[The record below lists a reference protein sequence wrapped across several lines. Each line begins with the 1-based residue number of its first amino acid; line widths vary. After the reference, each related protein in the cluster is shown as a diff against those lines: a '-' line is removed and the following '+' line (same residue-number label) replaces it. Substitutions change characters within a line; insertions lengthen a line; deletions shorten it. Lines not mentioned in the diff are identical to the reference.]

1 MIAHSQLAPLP
12 SELPFRI
19 VSQTI
24 GQGAYAWLI
33 GLLRSCMHA
42 KADVVVSSIKK
53 AAPLHTP
60 KPVFAVKFIHK
71 EFAVRHGRLTKKQL
85 DLEINLHQFL
95 GQHRNIVQF
104 FQAGEDFAWR
114 WIAME
119 LAEGGDL
126 FDKIESDVG
135 VGEDIAHLYFTQ
147 LVSAVTYMHSKGV
160 GHRDL
165 KPENILLSAEGN
177 LKIADFGLA
186 TLFEYRGE
194 KKLCKTSCG
203 SPPYTAPEVVNC
215 DSRLAR
221 KLDQGYQGDY
231 VDIWSCGVVL
241 FVLLVGN
248 TPWDEPLDRSYEFD
262 QYVKTNGRPDDE
274 LWHNL
279 PAETLS
285 LLRGM
290 MRVNPKERFSLAEIR
305 RHPWFTRENKY
316 LSSDGKIENPL
327 ALATHMFES
336 MKIDFSQDPMASQ
349 TQRSQSSEDAMDVD
363 CQDVTIKLSASQPET
378 PTNDIMFD
386 WERPPRVTASNGVS
400 ASQPN
405 TVDGVLMSESSWDEQ
420 LAEEPSFSQFSAAP
434 QVPLSKTQFAR
445 QFGDI
450 VPSHSLTRFFS
461 LCTLAH
467 VHAAIAD
474 ALHRLGV
481 PTPASPL
488 ATPSAT
494 STSVWIK
501 IRATDTRN
509 CPLTGDVVIEKM
521 AGIETHF
528 LEINFVKAK
537 GDPVEWRRLFKK
549 VVVICKDAVY
559 KPDEQRGI
567 LSQ

>member
-19 VSQTI
+19 VSKTI
-24 GQGAYAWLI
+24 GQGAYA
-33 GLLRSCMHA
+33 C
-42 KADVVVSSIKK
+42 IKK

-60 KPVFAVKFIHK
+60 KPIFAVKFIHK

-104 FQAGEDFAWR
+104 FQAGEDFTWR

-126 FDKIESDVG
+126 FDKIESDLG
-135 VGEDIAHLYFTQ
+135 VGEDVAHLYFTQ
-147 LVSAVTYMHSKGV
+147 LISAVTYMHSKGV

-165 KPENILLSAEGN
+165 KPENILLSSEGN

-186 TLFEYRGE
+186 TLFEYKGE

-203 SPPYTAPEVVNC
+203 SPPYTAPEVMNC
-215 DSRLAR
+215 DSRLSK
-221 KLDQGYQGDY
+221 KLDHGYQGDH

-262 QYVKTNGRPDDE
+262 QYVKTDGRPDDE
-274 LWHNL
+274 LWQNL

-290 MRVNPKERFSLAEIR
+290 MRVSPRERFSLAEIR
-305 RHPWFTRENKY
+305 LHPWFTRENKY
-316 LSSDGKIENPL
+316 LSSDGKIENPI
-327 ALATHMFES
+327 ALATQMFEN
-336 MKIDFSQDPMASQ
+336 MKIDFSQDPMASHA
-349 TQRSQSSEDAMDVD
+349 QRSQSSEDAMDVD
-363 CQDVTIKLSASQPET
+363 SQDVMIELSSTQPEN

-386 WERPPRVTASNGVS
+386 WERPPRVTASIGVP
-400 ASQPN
+400 ASQPSIA
-405 TVDGVLMSESSWDEQ
+405 DGIPMSEGNWNDR
-420 LAEEPSFSQFSAAP
+420 LAEEPSFSQFSATP

-445 QFGDI
+445 QFRDI

-461 LCTLAH
+461 LWPIAH
-467 VHAAIAD
+467 LHAAIAD
-474 ALHRLGV
+474 ALHSLGIPSPV
-481 PTPASPL
+481 SPL

-494 STSVWIK
+494 SSSVCIK
-501 IRATDTRN
+501 IRATDTRH
-509 CPLTGDVVIEKM
+509 CLLTGDVAIEEIAVID
-521 AGIETHF
+521 ACL

-549 VVVICKDAVY
+549 VVVLCKDAVY
-559 KPDEQRGI
+559 KPDEQRGM

>member
-1 MIAHSQLAPLP
+1 ML
-12 SELPFRI
+12 
-19 VSQTI
+19 
-24 GQGAYAWLI
+24 
-33 GLLRSCMHA
+33 SC
-42 KADVVVSSIKK
+42 SSIKK
-53 AAPLHTP
+53 AAPLQNP
-60 KPVFAVKFIHK
+60 RPIFAVKFIHK
-71 EFAVRHGRLTKKQL
+71 EFAVQHGRLTKKQL
-85 DLEINLHQFL
+85 DLEINLHQRL

-104 FQAGEDFAWR
+104 FQAGEDFTWR

-135 VGEDIAHLYFTQ
+135 VGEDVAHLYFTQ
-147 LVSAVTYMHSKGV
+147 LVSAVSYMHSKGV

-186 TLFEYRGE
+186 TLFEYKGE
-194 KKLCKTSCG
+194 KKLCVTSCG
-203 SPPYTAPEVVNC
+203 SPPYTAPEVLNC
-215 DSRLAR
+215 DSRLAK

-316 LSSDGKIENPL
+316 LGSDGKIENPL
-327 ALATHMFES
+327 TLATQMFES
-336 MKIDFSQDPMASQ
+336 MRIDFSQDPMASH
-349 TQRSQSSEDAMDVD
+349 TQRSQSSEEAMDID
-363 CQDVTIKLSASQPET
+363 SEDRIKYFSTQPEN
-378 PTNDIMFD
+378 PTNDIMFE
-386 WERPPRVTASNGVS
+386 WERPPSFTATNSVS
-400 ASQPN
+400 ASEPSV
-405 TVDGVLMSESSWDEQ
+405 VDGVHMSDGDWGDR
-420 LAEEPSFSQFSAAP
+420 LAEEPSFSQFSAIP

-445 QFGDI
+445 QFRDI

-461 LCTLAH
+461 LWPLAH
-467 VHAAIAD
+467 LHAAIAD
-474 ALHRLGV
+474 ALHRVDV
-481 PTPASPL
+481 PTLASLPALP
-488 ATPSAT
+488 PAT
-494 STSVWIK
+494 SSSVWLK
-501 IRATDTRN
+501 IRATDSRH
-509 CPLTGDVVIEKM
+509 CLLTGDVAIEKM
-521 AGIETHF
+521 AGIDGHL
-528 LEINFVKAK
+528 LEINFIKTK
-537 GDPVEWRRLFKK
+537 GDPVEWRRFFKR
-549 VVVICKDAVY
+549 VVVMCKDAVY
-559 KPDEQRGI
+559 KPDEQKGM

>member
-19 VSQTI
+19 VSKTI
-24 GQGAYAWLI
+24 GQGAYA
-33 GLLRSCMHA
+33 C
-42 KADVVVSSIKK
+42 IKK

-71 EFAVRHGRLTKKQL
+71 EFAIRHGRLTKKQL
-85 DLEINLHQFL
+85 DLEIDLHRFL
-95 GQHRNIVQF
+95 GQHRNIVQL
-104 FQAGEDFAWR
+104 FQAGEDFTWR

-135 VGEDIAHLYFTQ
+135 VGEDVAHLYFTQ

-186 TLFEYRGE
+186 TLFEYKGE
-194 KKLCKTSCG
+194 KKLCRTSCG
-203 SPPYTAPEVVNC
+203 SPPYTAPEVLNC
-215 DSRLAR
+215 DNRLAK

-248 TPWDEPLDRSYEFD
+248 TPWDEPLERSYEFD
-262 QYVKTNGRPDDE
+262 QYIKTNGRPDDE
-274 LWHNL
+274 LWDNL

-285 LLRGM
+285 LIRGM
-290 MRVNPKERFSLAEIR
+290 MRVNPKERFPLAEIR
-305 RHPWFTRENKY
+305 RHPWFMRENKY
-316 LSSDGKIENPL
+316 LNSDGKIENPL
-327 ALATHMFES
+327 ALATQMFES
-336 MKIDFSQDPMASQ
+336 MKIDFSQDPMASR
-349 TQRSQSSEDAMDVD
+349 TQRSESSENAMDVD
-363 CQDVTIKLSASQPET
+363 CQDVMLKLSSTQPET

-386 WERPPRVTASNGVS
+386 WERPPRVIASNGIS
-400 ASQPN
+400 ASQPSI
-405 TVDGVLMSESSWDEQ
+405 VDGVPLSESNWNDL
-420 LAEEPSFSQFSAAP
+420 LAEEPSFSQFSATP

-445 QFGDI
+445 QFRDI
-450 VPSHSLTRFFS
+450 VPSHSLTRFYS
-461 LCTLAH
+461 LWPLAH
-467 VHAAIAD
+467 LYAAIAN

-488 ATPSAT
+488 ATLSAT
-494 STSVWIK
+494 SSSVWIK
-501 IRATDTRN
+501 IRATDTRH
-509 CPLTGDVVIEKM
+509 CPLTGDVTIEKF
-521 AGIETHF
+521 AGIDPHLF
-528 LEINFVKAK
+528 EIDFVKAK
-537 GDPVEWRRLFKK
+537 GDPVEWRRFFKR
-549 VVVICKDAVY
+549 VVVLCKDAVY
-559 KPDEQRGI
+559 KPDEQRGM